1 LPRELIGFLLLILLQ
16 AYTGWKFHRNATQ
29 SQEQLASQSGQ
40 KLTELRQAIRSAA
53 TPQELQAR
61 LQKVFGPNAGLLP
74 TELRTPMPELR
85 NMLLA
90 RAEQASTA
98 LLQQI
103 EAQAARK
110 PDQLVKE
117 TLRIAISAA
126 AYGIGFAFLAGVLP
140 RGQAA
145 GMNRGVDDDY
155 FQKLVR

>member
-74 TELRTPMPELR
+74 TELRTPMRELR

-103 EAQAARK
+103 EAQATRK
-110 PDQLVKE
+110 PDPLV
-117 TLRIAISAA
+117 
-126 AYGIGFAFLAGVLP
+126 
-140 RGQAA
+140 
-145 GMNRGVDDDY
+145 
-155 FQKLVR
+155 